1 MSTIS
6 DAQGQLQLGM
16 YVLLYVYHSY
26 SLLVS
31 YSTVQRQRHTC
42 LRVSDRHSHARYSL
56 FYALLLCLFV
66 CPSQNTRTTMIEYNL
81 SNKCSSIT

>member
-31 YSTVQRQRHTC
+31 YGTVQRQRHTC
-42 LRVSDRHSHARYSL
+42 LRVSDRHSHA
-56 FYALLLCLFV
+56 
-66 CPSQNTRTTMIEYNL
+66 
-81 SNKCSSIT
+81 